1 MRLTKRS
8 ARLSRITGPASL
20 VEPLESRQFL
30 SASLTTPLPNA
41 AGNPGTTGV
50 AVDLTTAFSDPDI
63 TVSRLAT
70 PQGNIDV
77 ALYVKDAPL
86 NAANFLNYVTNGRYD
101 NTIFHRYEP
110 GFVLQGGSVK
120 ADGGE
125 VEEFGSVKNEFSAS
139 RSNVAGTV
147 AFAKLPP
154 FQDLNG
160 NGQKDAG
167 ELDIPGGGPDS
178 ATAGFFFNLANN
190 AANLDQQNGGFT
202 VFGRVLG
209 NGMTVVN
216 NLAALP
222 FQQRLIS
229 TATVIDDL
237 TFTATSSNP
246 ALVTPQVNG
255 KNLTLVYGAGAGT
268 ADITINATDINGQTV
283 SDTFRA
289 GVGQLDVE
297 IDSTAASSVNFT
309 DADGTKGTISVAKGG
324 RAVVRFAGT
333 DLVATPG
340 KKSVSLAGGVGSLL
354 SVQAFDTTT
363 NSTLSIK
370 GKGGDNLV
378 RASGLTTVTPLR
390 TLDARSLQLV
400 GDATIGGT
408 VRTVAI
414 GSLSGGTLTIG
425 GTPEDRVPVSL
436 DVGQVTNYAIS
447 SGSAI
452 ASLKA
457 GTFENDAGSIR
468 GIAAPSIG
476 NVSSRGDFAQSLTA
490 SSGGIGD
497 VRIGGN
503 YRGII
508 SADGV
513 RNIAVKGNLANST
526 VILDA
531 PFSARGKALGSLR
544 VGGDMATTTVSA
556 NSNIGPVSAAGV
568 SDSSITAGVPRP
580 PTPDVFPPRFPLV
593 GLPSSTGAFASAA
606 SIASFASRTYAGSNL
621 AASSLGRVSLGTLT
635 IDNGGRTFGIAADR
649 IASISG
655 AISNTVKFNFRKLDD
670 PASFGPQFA
679 ASGLNLNN
687 AVIRV
692 F

>member
-1 MRLTKRS
+1 MRLSKRS
-8 ARLSRITGPASL
+8 ARHSCITRAADM
-20 VEPLESRQFL
+20 VEPLESRQLL
-30 SASLTTPLPNA
+30 SVALAMPLSNA
-41 AGNPGTTGV
+41 AGNPGTTSA
-50 AVDLTTAFSDPDI
+50 AVDLTAAFSDPDI

-70 PQGNIDV
+70 PQGNVDV

-86 NAANFLNYVTNGRYD
+86 SAANFLNYVTSGRYD

-125 VEEFGSVKNEFSAS
+125 VEAFGSVRNEFSAS

-147 AFAKLPP
+147 AFAKLPS

-178 ATAGFFFNLANN
+178 ATAGFFFNLGNN

-209 NGMTVVN
+209 NGMTVVE

-237 TFTATSSNP
+237 TFTASSSNP
-246 ALVTPQVNG
+246 ALVTPQVSG
-255 KNLTLVYGAGAGT
+255 KNLALVYGAGAGT
-268 ADITINATDINGQTV
+268 ADITVTATDVNGQAV

-297 IDSTAASSVNFT
+297 IDSTVASSLTFT
-309 DADGTKGTISVAKGG
+309 DADGTKGTIGIAKGG
-324 RAVVRFAGT
+324 RAVARFAGT

-340 KKSVSLAGGVGSLL
+340 KRSISLAGGVSSLL

-378 RASGLTTVTPLR
+378 RAGGLTTVTPLK

-408 VRTVAI
+408 VRSVAI
-414 GSLSGGTLTIG
+414 GSLGIGRLTIG

-436 DVGQVTNYAIS
+436 DVGQATNYAIN

-452 ASLKA
+452 ASIKA
-457 GTFENDAGSIR
+457 GTFENDAASIR
-468 GIAAPSIG
+468 AITAPSIG
-476 NVSSRGDFAQSLTA
+476 NVSSRGDFTQGLTA
-490 SSGGIGD
+490 SSGAIGD

-503 YRGII
+503 YRGAIA
-508 SADGV
+508 ADSV
-513 RNIAVKGNLANST
+513 KNLSIKGNLASST

-531 PFSARGKALGSLR
+531 PFAAKGKALGSLR
-544 VGGDMATTTVSA
+544 VGGDITATTVSA
-556 NSNIGPVSAAGV
+556 VSNIGPVSAANV
-568 SDSSITAGVPRP
+568 SGSAIAAGLATLSP
-580 PTPDVFPPRFPLV
+580 PVA
-593 GLPSSTGAFASAA
+593 LPSGAGAFTQAA
-606 SIASFASRTYAGSNL
+606 SIASFTSRTYAGSNL
-621 AASSLGRVSLGTLT
+621 AASNLGKVALGTLT
-635 IDNGGRTFGIAADR
+635 TENGGRTFGIAADR
-649 IASISG
+649 IGAISG
-655 AISNTVKFNFRKLDD
+655 AISTSAKFNFRKLDD